1 MQTLDKQ
8 TATIAA
14 DHICKFNPRHRK
26 ENACYLEVRQ
36 IVTIDQDEQTAQH
49 RLHVPVE
56 LRLYGT
62 GRTNS
67 ACLWINHHGAHG
79 TAYRASSGRAGGYG
93 YHRTSAAAQEAI
105 ENAGITLAKRI
116 DGVGDNAIDEALV
129 AIAEALGITGY
140 ALNRTHA

>member
-14 DHICKFNPRHRK
+14 DYTRKFNQRHRK
-26 ENACYLEVRQ
+26 EGACYLEVRQ
-36 IVTIDQDEQTAQH
+36 IITIDQDAENPRH
-49 RLHVPVE
+49 RVRVPVE

-67 ACLWINHHGAHG
+67 ACLWVNHGDI
-79 TAYRASSGRAGGYG
+79 SISGSGSAGGYG
-93 YHRTSAAAQEAI
+93 YHRASAAAGEAI
-105 ENAGITLAKRI
+105 DHAGITLAKRI